1 MYRFNDCT
9 DEEVAAKAP
18 NCIRTEQQVTQII
31 TYGRAGT
38 PMPAWGIE
46 GGGPKND
53 QAISDIVAYL
63 KSIQLSPAKAKAQV
77 LENVAELKAQAKSRG
92 QRRRGQPRDARRRRS
107 RSPRRPRDARPLR

>member
-9 DEEVAAKAP
+9 DED
-18 NCIRTEQQVTQII
+18 VTDEGAELHP
-31 TYGRAGT
+31 GRATGDPDHHLRPAGT

-77 LENVAELKAQAKSRG
+77 LENVAELKTQAKEASATAEDNLAAAQKALLAG
-92 QRRRGQPRDARRRRS
+92 DAQGS
-107 RSPRRPRDARPLR
+107 